1 MYMYFTQLNHII
13 SFPLRKKKTLVKGYQ
28 VIVSKGNL
36 SEFVQILN
44 NCSNYI
50 LLMIFD
56 SPWNLHTL
64 EMIATSC
71 YQNWPTCDG
80 SLDLAIMGPHPLQGV
95 AEIVTTQLNLLL
107 STHQIL
113 KRSSYQPAERVC
125 LGKSKV
131 YLANGLILQMSN
143 LVTD

>member
-50 LLMIFD
+50 LLIFD